1 MHFSKN
7 DILLII
13 RSSKYILPYKIR
25 FILSFFCMLLGIA
38 IGLIQPFLWAKVL
51 SSLFS
56 KNSNQLITIIVYQIV
71 LFILQ
76 IIIGHLQAYLFAT
89 LNQKIVFDLK
99 QDLFKKILDLPIKAF
114 DEMRA
119 GEFTSRLQGDS
130 FTIADILTNQFLNT
144 LVDFVKVVVIGI
156 VIFKISVPLAL
167 IVISGF
173 PISAMIFIFFGS
185 KIRFKNKELALLTD
199 DYISC
204 IQESVSGIREIKNLW
219 IKKERLN
226 DFLSIIDKIKN
237 KVVVINIFSTIAG
250 SLNQTVSFAVQV
262 AGISVGGY
270 LIFKGSLSLE
280 YFIAFSTYSS
290 QFSTSIMNI
299 TRLNSTIQKALTSI
313 ERTFGLIDNLNYSK
327 EVFGSRRV
335 KNIKGIVT
343 FDNVSFKYNDN
354 DNDSVLNQVSF
365 KIQKNKKTAIVGLS
379 GGGKSTIFNLLLKYY
394 EPNSGRILIDNID
407 IRDFDEQSL
416 RKAVSVVRQDI
427 FLFNLS
433 IKENF
438 LLANLEASD
447 DEIEKAC
454 KSANIHD
461 FITKLPNGYNS
472 KIGENSVNLSGG
484 QAQRIAIARAILK
497 NSPIILFDEATSSL
511 DNESQYFVK
520 SSIDEL
526 SKGHTLIIIA
536 HRLLTI
542 IDADEIFIVDNGK
555 IIDKGTHS
563 QLILNN
569 DIYKRIY
576 KAELDTL
583 SKSS

>member
-1 MHFSKN
+1 
-7 DILLII
+7 
-13 RSSKYILPYKIR
+13 
-25 FILSFFCMLLGIA
+25 MLLGIA